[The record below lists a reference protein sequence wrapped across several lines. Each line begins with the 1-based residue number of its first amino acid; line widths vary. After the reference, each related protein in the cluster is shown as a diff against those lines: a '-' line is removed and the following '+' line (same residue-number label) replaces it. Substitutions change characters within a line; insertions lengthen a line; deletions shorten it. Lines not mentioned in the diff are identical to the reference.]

1 MSRGVKDSQTQAGS
15 PRRPT
20 APDARERPW
29 DDGWLRERFYTHYP
43 RRRSRFALPSAAQ
56 YPDSRRLAPA
66 QLRAL
71 RGRWLGLSAPLHDFT
86 GRGRCSRRLAVHR
99 ACTLHE
105 LVTVLCAAVGFT
117 GDEHLYRFQTTRGN
131 FSPWELGV
139 YSSDGP
145 VTSSLQEIGFRS
157 RDGLQ
162 LHYDMG
168 DSWYFVARVE
178 TIPLAVTPAL
188 RAHERV
194 KDTPALQYGQTGRA
208 PQQYP
213 RSRDDW

>member
-1 MSRGVKDSQTQAGS
+1 V

-20 APDARERPW
+20 PPAAAERPW

-43 RRRSRFALPSAAQ
+43 RRRSRLALPRPSAA
-56 YPDSRRLAPA
+56 PSTRRLSAD

-71 RGRWLGLSAPLHDFT
+71 RARWLGLSVTLHDFT
-86 GRGRCSRRLAVHR
+86 GRPRCSRRLAVHR

-105 LVTVLCAAVGFT
+105 LVTVLCAAVAFT
-117 GDEHLYRFQTTRGN
+117 DDEHLYRFETTRGN
-131 FSPWELGV
+131 FSPWELSV

-145 VTSSLQEIGFRS
+145 VTKSLEEIGFGS
-157 RDGLQ
+157 RARLH

-168 DSWYFVARVE
+168 DSWHFVARAE
-178 TIPLAVTPAL
+178 TLPLALTPAL
-188 RAHERV
+188 RGHERAS
-194 KDTPALQYGQTGRA
+194 DIPALQYGQAGRA

-213 RSRDDW
+213 KCLDDDW